1 MTHFR
6 TKPYIFKRYQ
16 RILRYHLRPQRMLK
30 KRLHRKCRQINT
42 ESTRS
47 LLHRQCVYHNG
58 WVLVH
63 DVDWFLMSSSRT
75 NKTGDEL
82 HRGRSRRTTKIVEE
96 ISQERENHYEI
107 KSMVKSSW
115 PLCWSGYAIRHA
127 LYGQA
132 KKRGGV
138 GGRQALVRYWHS
150 HPLLRVLGVK
160 KICESYL
167 D

>member
-1 MTHFR
+1 MTSFPGMTHFR

-63 DVDWFLMSSSRT
+63 DVDWFLISSSRT

-82 HRGRSRRTTKIVEE
+82 QRQVAKDDKNSRRDKSGEGEPLRDKIDG
-96 ISQERENHYEI
+96 QELLASLLIRICY
-107 KSMVKSSW
+107 STCS
-115 PLCWSGYAIRHA
+115 LRSGK
-127 LYGQA
+127 
-132 KKRGGV
+132 KKRGG
-138 GGRQALVRYWHS
+138 GGPS
-150 HPLLRVLGVK
+150 GT
-160 KICESYL
+160 S
-167 D
+167 